1 MPLSRSAN
9 VPERMSASTVCIA
22 FAACMMVS
30 SPKQIALKPSCSNS
44 LIDRI
49 GVRPPTSGLANCGTS
64 KLFVSFSSS
73 ATLSG
78 ASTKIASAP
87 ALM

>member
-1 MPLSRSAN
+1 
-9 VPERMSASTVCIA
+9 MSSSTVFIA
-22 FAACMMVS
+22 LAACMIVS
-30 SPKQIALKPSCSNS
+30 SPKQIALNPSASNS
-44 LIDRI
+44 RIERI

-64 KLFVSFSSS
+64 KARARCSSS

-87 ALM
+87 ARM